1 MKTQLSSADIK
12 RQLVADAM
20 THPTVL
26 LPLALG
32 ISGLAMGWA
41 TTFLPPV
48 TSFVSF
54 CCLLVGIGMGVTR
67 WFTLDEKDLDAA
79 VEVLTEEAKQ
89 AREQELLTLKM
100 ELLTDRD
107 TRTDLYVMQLLELY
121 RSFALP
127 EVKSALSSALFRQLE
142 PQMEALFNEGISQL
156 KASLELRR
164 KAEQIEGKV
173 AVVFEEKRAKA
184 LQMVRKTLKTLESSL
199 RELLEHQS
207 QDDQDRDALGEDMH
221 AQFKQNLQRAM
232 ELDSQMD
239 DLVHEDPSD
248 HVRKIYRSKIQ

>member
-1 MKTQLSSADIK
+1 
-12 RQLVADAM
+12 
-20 THPTVL
+20 
-26 LPLALG
+26 
-32 ISGLAMGWA
+32 
-41 TTFLPPV
+41 
-48 TSFVSF
+48 
-54 CCLLVGIGMGVTR
+54 MGVTR

-89 AREQELLTLKM
+89 AREQELFNLKT

-127 EVKSALSSALFRQLE
+127 EVKSALPSALFRQLE

-164 KAEQIEGKV
+164 KAEQVDGKV